1 MLFNLGTPLK
11 KIWLRAV
18 VGGLLATA
26 GLAAQS
32 QTQPQPQPQ
41 TLRVMP
47 MGDSITSGFRST
59 DNNGYRGALR
69 DLLKVDVT
77 GLDFVGTLKDGT
89 MADRDHEGH
98 SGWRIDQVAGIATA
112 ALQRYHPNIVTLH
125 LGTNDMGD
133 NYQVGSAPTRLA
145 ALIDQIFSIEPDT
158 SIVVAEIIRPS
169 DAASDARTLTYNA
182 QIPAIVKTR
191 ADAGKHI
198 VMVDMAS
205 ALTTADLFDV
215 QHPNDGGYRKMA
227 AVWNAGVR
235 QVIANGWVQ
244 APTPIPTRF
253 IGYQSGRCLD
263 LPNGSQADGT
273 LVQLWDCNGRP
284 NQEWTLKPDASVEV
298 YGGKCL
304 DALRQDTSSRAVV
317 VGINGCN
324 GGAGQ
329 QWRLTPDGSIVGTQ
343 SGLCLDVNNLAV
355 TNGSKVTLWTCNGG
369 ANQKWAQGD

>member
-11 KIWLRAV
+11 KVWLRAV
-18 VGGLLATA
+18 VGGLLAAA

-32 QTQPQPQPQ
+32 QTQTQTQ
-41 TLRVMP
+41 TLRLMP

-69 DLLKVDVT
+69 DLLEVEVT
-77 GLDFVGTLKDGT
+77 GLDFVGTVKDGT

-125 LGTNDMGD
+125 LGTNDMGQ
-133 NYQVGSAPTRLA
+133 NYQVDSAPTRLA
-145 ALIDQIFSIEPDT
+145 ALIDQIFSAEPDA
-158 SIVVAEIIRPS
+158 SIVVAQIIRPN
-169 DAASDARTLTYNA
+169 DTAADARTLTYNA

-205 ALTTADLFDV
+205 ALTTADLFDI

-227 AVWNAGVR
+227 AVWNDGVR

-244 APTPIPTRF
+244 APTPIATRL
-253 IGYQSGRCLD
+253 IGYASSRCLD
-263 LPNGSQADGT
+263 LPNGSQADET

-284 NQEWTLKPDASVEV
+284 NQEWTSKPDGSVEV

-304 DALRQDTSSRAVV
+304 DALRQDTRPGAL
-317 VGINGCN
+317 VGINGCS
-324 GGAGQ
+324 GSGSQ
-329 QWRLTPDGSIVGTQ
+329 QWQLKSDGAIVGVQ